1 MADAQLDDN
10 VLPFPTNRRGADPEE
25 PAKLREVFGEVLRD
39 ERQEQQRTL
48 AEVARSAAVSIAYL
62 SEIERGRKDVSSDVL
77 ASVCD
82 ALELPLPTLLDRAAH
97 RLVTRA
103 TAGNGAFA
111 LAA

>member
-1 MADAQLDDN
+1 MADAQLTDN
-10 VLPFPTNRRGADPEE
+10 VLPFPSNRRRADPDE

-39 ERQEQQRTL
+39 ERQAQERTL
-48 AEVARSAAVSIAYL
+48 AEVAGEAAVSIAYL

-82 ALELPLPTLLDRAAH
+82 ALELPLPALLDRAAQ
-97 RLVTRA
+97 RLTLRA
-103 TAGNGAFA
+103 TGSSGMFA

>member
-1 MADAQLDDN
+1 VADAQLNDN
-10 VLPFPTNRRGADPEE
+10 VLPFPSNRQLTESEE

-39 ERQEQQRTL
+39 ERRSQERTL
-48 AEVARSAAVSIAYL
+48 AEVAREAAVSLAYL
-62 SEIERGRKDVSSDVL
+62 SEVERGRKDVSSDVL

-97 RLVTRA
+97 RLITRA
-103 TAGNGAFA
+103 TAGNGTFA

>member
-10 VLPFPTNRRGADPEE
+10 VLPFPTNRRGTDPEE

-39 ERQEQQRTL
+39 ERQAQERTL
-48 AEVARSAAVSIAYL
+48 AEVARQAAVSLAYL

-103 TAGNGAFA
+103 TAGNGTFA

>member
-10 VLPFPTNRRGADPEE
+10 VLPFPSNRRGTDPEE

-39 ERQEQQRTL
+39 ERQAQERTL
-48 AEVARSAAVSIAYL
+48 AEVARDAAVSIAYL

-103 TAGNGAFA
+103 TAGNGTFA

>member
-10 VLPFPTNRRGADPEE
+10 VLPFPSNRRRTDPEE

-39 ERQEQQRTL
+39 ERQAQERTL
-48 AEVARSAAVSIAYL
+48 AEVAREAAVSIAYL

-103 TAGNGAFA
+103 TGNGAFA

>member
-10 VLPFPTNRRGADPEE
+10 VLPFPSNRHVTESDE

-39 ERQEQQRTL
+39 ERRAQERTL
-48 AEVARSAAVSIAYL
+48 AEVAREAAVSLAYL

-82 ALELPLPTLLDRAAH
+82 ALELPLPTLLDRAAQ
-97 RLVTRA
+97 RLITRA
-103 TAGNGAFA
+103 TAGNGTFA